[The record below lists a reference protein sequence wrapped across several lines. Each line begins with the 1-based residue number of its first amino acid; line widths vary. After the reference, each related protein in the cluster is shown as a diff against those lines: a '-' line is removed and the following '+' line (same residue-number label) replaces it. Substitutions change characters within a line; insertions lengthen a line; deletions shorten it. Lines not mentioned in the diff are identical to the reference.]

1 MEELASLPEDADMVG
16 INNRDL
22 TSFHTDIDN
31 AVRLVEALPADMV
44 KIAESGIKTP
54 EDLRRLRD
62 VGFDGFLI
70 GEAFMKTPDPGER
83 LSEFLIHNS

>member
-1 MEELASLPEDADMVG
+1 MVG

-31 AVRLVEALPADMV
+31 AIRLVNALPSDMV

-54 EDLRRLRD
+54 EDLVRLRN

-70 GEAFMKTPDPGER
+70 GEALMSTPDPGDT
-83 LSEFLIHNS
+83 LAEFLKV